1 MLSPCGHW
9 AARPDPPAQGKAVLA
24 QHTEHSQCPAMENC
38 DDTEEPPLPL
48 VLSRFQISEEFGFL
62 LPNPL
67 VGAGC
72 ASAGK

>member
-1 MLSPCGHW
+1 M
-9 AARPDPPAQGKAVLA
+9 LA